1 MTENEA
7 KKALAKLFQCFSVSG
22 SDEERKIKLAAYWEV
37 LSGLPAEYVVA
48 SCRKAARGDIG
59 NRGFLPTAAEL
70 YQTASAMVPRK
81 IIPLIEEYISPKER
95 DAAANLIRELVTDM
109 KMLRDMERPP
119 CLESDYKID
128 IESCL
133 IAQYRDKPM
142 PKLSDELR
150 AKLGAG
156 IPEIK

>member
-1 MTENEA
+1 M
-7 KKALAKLFQCFSVSG
+7 SG
-22 SDEERKIKLAAYWEV
+22 SDEERKIKLGAYWEV

-70 YQTASAMVPRK
+70 YQAASAMVPRTIT
-81 IIPLIEEYISPKER
+81 IIPLIEEHISPKER
-95 DAAANLIRELVTDM
+95 DAAANLIRELAADM
-109 KMLRDMERPP
+109 KMLRDMERPT
-119 CLESDYKID
+119 CLKSDYKID

-133 IAQYRDKPM
+133 IAKYRDNPL